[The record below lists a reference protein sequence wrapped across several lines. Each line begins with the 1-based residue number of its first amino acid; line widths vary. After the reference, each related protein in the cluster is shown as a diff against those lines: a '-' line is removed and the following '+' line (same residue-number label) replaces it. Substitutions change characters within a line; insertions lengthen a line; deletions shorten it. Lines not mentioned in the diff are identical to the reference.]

1 MAETASH
8 VTHTPQNFVEF
19 YNELWS
25 LRDKRVDGWLL
36 MDSIWPT
43 ITMAVFYWYFCIVL
57 GPYLMKNRA
66 PMELKIPMQIYNI
79 FVTLLSA
86 YMFYET
92 AMSGWFTHYSWKCQ
106 EVELESDPS
115 SPGMRMAAATH
126 LYFLSKFIEFLDTFF
141 FIVRKKFRNVSK
153 LQLIHHGVMPIFSFM
168 LVRWLPN
175 GHETFGGGLNCL
187 VHVFMYSYYFLAA
200 LGPQMQ
206 PYLWWKRYLTTF
218 QMVQF
223 CCIFVKSSVVVLG
236 IVDCAYPWQFSLIS
250 MGLVTG
256 FFGLFFEF
264 YVQEYRNK
272 AAKKK
277 AMEKAQ

>member
-1 MAETASH
+1 MSSMD
-8 VTHTPQNFVEF
+8 VEMSPVD
-19 YNELWS
+19 ESVIHRW
-25 LRDKRVDGWLL
+25 RWRMTDMDWEKVRVVWYGINHAK
-36 MDSIWPT
+36 SP
-43 ITMAVFYWYFCIVL
+43 ITF
-57 GPYLMKNRA
+57 
-66 PMELKIPMQIYNI
+66 
-79 FVTLLSA
+79 
-86 YMFYET
+86 
-92 AMSGWFTHYSWKCQ
+92 H
-106 EVELESDPS
+106 
-115 SPGMRMAAATH
+115 
-126 LYFLSKFIEFLDTFF
+126 
-141 FIVRKKFRNVSK
+141 
-153 LQLIHHGVMPIFSFM
+153 FS
-168 LVRWLPN
+168 

>member
-1 MAETASH
+1 MEADNKNCFCFHSLRNYITNISSIYCFL

-106 EVELESDPS
+106 EVERDADPS
-115 SPGMRMAAATH
+115 SP
-126 LYFLSKFIEFLDTFF
+126 
-141 FIVRKKFRNVSK
+141 
-153 LQLIHHGVMPIFSFM
+153 
-168 LVRWLPN
+168 
-175 GHETFGGGLNCL
+175 
-187 VHVFMYSYYFLAA
+187 
-200 LGPQMQ
+200 
-206 PYLWWKRYLTTF
+206 
-218 QMVQF
+218 
-223 CCIFVKSSVVVLG
+223 
-236 IVDCAYPWQFSLIS
+236 
-250 MGLVTG
+250 
-256 FFGLFFEF
+256 
-264 YVQEYRNK
+264 
-272 AAKKK
+272 
-277 AMEKAQ
+277 

>member
-1 MAETASH
+1 M
-8 VTHTPQNFVEF
+8 
-19 YNELWS
+19 
-25 LRDKRVDGWLL
+25 
-36 MDSIWPT
+36 
-43 ITMAVFYWYFCIVL
+43 
-57 GPYLMKNRA
+57 
-66 PMELKIPMQIYNI
+66 
-79 FVTLLSA
+79 
-86 YMFYET
+86 
-92 AMSGWFTHYSWKCQ
+92 
-106 EVELESDPS
+106 
-115 SPGMRMAAATH
+115 
-126 LYFLSKFIEFLDTFF
+126 TFH
-141 FIVRKKFRNVSK
+141 IS
-153 LQLIHHGVMPIFSFM
+153 
-168 LVRWLPN
+168 

-206 PYLWWKRYLTTF
+206 PYLWWKRYLTTG